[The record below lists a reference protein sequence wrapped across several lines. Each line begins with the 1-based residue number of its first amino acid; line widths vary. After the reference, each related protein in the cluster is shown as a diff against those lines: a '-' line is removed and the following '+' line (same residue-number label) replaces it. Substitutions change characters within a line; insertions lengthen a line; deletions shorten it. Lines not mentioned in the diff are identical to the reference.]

1 MAVSYKVRFED
12 AAPRA
17 AMHRLAFA
25 ASDLTPLMDLI
36 GTVLVNGA
44 VERIGQTNVSPDG
57 TPWPKS
63 LRAQLEEGV
72 TLHDSGQLMRSITH
86 EAAPNQVVVGSNMI
100 YAGIHQT
107 GGVIRA
113 KTAKGLA
120 FTLANG
126 ESAVVGSVT
135 IPARPYLGISEA
147 EREEIEEVSLQHFA
161 DILDEELR

>member
-1 MAVSYKVRFED
+1 MWISFRI

-44 VERIGQTNVSPDG
+44 VERIGQTNVAPDG

-72 TLHDSGQLMRSITH
+72 TLHDSGQLMRSI
-86 EAAPNQVVVGSNMI
+86 SM
-100 YAGIHQT
+100 
-107 GGVIRA
+107 
-113 KTAKGLA
+113 
-120 FTLANG
+120 
-126 ESAVVGSVT
+126 SAVTKSFLSSHHSMVSRSIASVT
-135 IPARPYLGISEA
+135 G
-147 EREEIEEVSLQHFA
+147 
-161 DILDEELR
+161 

>member
-1 MAVSYKVRFED
+1 MV
-12 AAPRA
+12 
-17 AMHRLAFA
+17 
-25 ASDLTPLMDLI
+25 
-36 GTVLVNGA
+36 G
-44 VERIGQTNVSPDG
+44 
-57 TPWPKS
+57 
-63 LRAQLEEGV
+63 
-72 TLHDSGQLMRSITH
+72 
-86 EAAPNQVVVGSNMI
+86 PNQLRGGLPCSHCGHER
-100 YAGIHQT
+100 AGIHQT